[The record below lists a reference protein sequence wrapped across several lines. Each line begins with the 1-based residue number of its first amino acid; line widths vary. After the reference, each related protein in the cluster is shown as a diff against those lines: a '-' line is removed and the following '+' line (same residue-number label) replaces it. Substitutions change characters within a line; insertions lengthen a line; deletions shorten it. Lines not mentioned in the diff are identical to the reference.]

1 MNNSNYVISFL
12 LIILT
17 ASLIYPQQKFII
29 DLSDTAR
36 HTFNI
41 TLFPE
46 QLTDKNKI
54 YQFAAAAPGTYEIMD
69 VGRFV
74 RSFHAFDNTNKEI
87 STKQISTNQWEI
99 STPTQTKKIEYS
111 VSDTWHP
118 DTKTHAIYLMSG
130 TNLEKDNALINPH
143 CLLGYFEG
151 MQSEPVYIKINQP
164 YGWETGTALA
174 QNNEGFYT
182 ADNYDRVVD
191 SPILLGK
198 LSEAETKIGKCLIK
212 IYTYSKT
219 GMLKSSDIL
228 ASVTD
233 ILNAEDKFT
242 DGLPVDHYTFLFHFA
257 DVANGAWEHS
267 YSSEYVLKEVPI
279 EELVKG
285 SLRTYISHEFFHII
299 TPLNIH
305 SQLIE
310 PFNFVNPVM
319 SQHLWFY
326 EGTTEWAAW
335 ILQLRAGLM
344 PLDDYLRGMRMQLIT
359 SEYFKKDMSLR
370 DLSINA
376 YKYPDQY
383 QNIYEKGP
391 VTAAL
396 LDIYLLK
403 LSDGKKGLRE
413 IILELSKKYGVH
425 KTFNEDT
432 FFDEIVS
439 MTYPEI
445 NIFIDK
451 YIIHAEPLPLKEY
464 FGWLGIDY
472 EEFKG
477 IDSSKIELGFGISVA
492 NNRIVIAN
500 VPDTTKTKMRS
511 GDIINKLYDNPVTL
525 ENAQEA
531 FMVLHGKKPGDEIK
545 LILTRDGK
553 DFDVFWKLPPAQK
566 KHYFEISQSPTP
578 EQLSLREAWLKN
590 LPYK

>member
-1 MNNSNYVISFL
+1 MNKNKYVISLL

-17 ASLIYPQQKFII
+17 ASLLYPQQKFIV
-29 DLSDTAR
+29 DLSDTVT

-41 TLFPE
+41 TLYPE

-54 YQFAAAAPGTYEIMD
+54 YQFAASAPGTYELMD

-74 RSFHAFDNTNKEI
+74 RSFHAYDNNNKEI
-87 STKQISTNQWEI
+87 PTKQVSTNQWEI

-118 DTKTHAIYLMSG
+118 NIKVHDIYLMSG

-151 MQSEPVYIKINQP
+151 MQSEPVYIKINHP
-164 YGWETGTALA
+164 ADWETGTALS
-174 QNNEGFYT
+174 QNNEGYYT
-182 ADNYDRVVD
+182 ADNYDRAVD
-191 SPILLGK
+191 SPFLFGR

-219 GMLKSSDIL
+219 DMVKSSDIL
-228 ASVTD
+228 TSVTD

-257 DVANGAWEHS
+257 DIANGAWEHS
-267 YSSEYVLKEVPI
+267 YSSEYVLKETPI
-279 EELVKG
+279 AELVKG
-285 SLRTYISHEFFHII
+285 SLNSYISHEFFHII

-335 ILQLRAGLM
+335 ILQLRAGVM
-344 PLDDYLRGMRMQLIT
+344 SLDDYIRSLRRQLNT
-359 SEYFKKDMSLR
+359 SDYFKKDLSLR
-370 DLSINA
+370 DLSVNA

-383 QNIYEKGP
+383 QNIYMKGP

-396 LDIYLLK
+396 LDIYILK
-403 LSDGKKGLRE
+403 LSGGKKGLRE
-413 IILELSKKYGVH
+413 IILELSKKYGIH
-425 KTFNEDT
+425 KSFDENS
-432 FFDEIVS
+432 FFDEIIS

-445 NIFIDK
+445 KTFIDK

-464 FGWLGIDY
+464 FGWLGIGY
-472 EEFKG
+472 EESHG
-477 IDSSKIELGFGISVA
+477 IDSTKFDLGFGVSVA

-500 VPDTTKTKMRS
+500 VPDTTSTEMRN
-511 GDIINKLYDNPVTL
+511 GDIINKLYDTPITL
-525 ENAQEA
+525 ETAQTA
-531 FMVLHGKKPGDEIK
+531 FMLLRGKKPGDEIK
-545 LILTRDGK
+545 LALTRDGK
-553 DFDVFWKLPPAQK
+553 DFDVLWKLPVAHR
-566 KHYFEISQSPTP
+566 KHFFEVSQSPTP
-578 EQLSLREAWLKN
+578 EQLALREVWMKN
-590 LPYK
+590 LP

>member
-1 MNNSNYVISFL
+1 MNNSKYVISFL
-12 LIILT
+12 LIILI
-17 ASLIYPQQKFII
+17 ASHIYPQQKFII
-29 DLSDTAR
+29 DLSDTAS
-36 HTFNI
+36 HTFNV
-41 TLFPE
+41 TLYPE

-54 YQFAAAAPGTYEIMD
+54 YQFAAAVPGTYELMD
-69 VGRFV
+69 IGRFV
-74 RSFHAFDNTNKEI
+74 RSFHAFDNSDKEI

-164 YGWETGTALA
+164 YGWETATALA

-198 LSEAETKIGKCLIK
+198 ISEAETKIGKCLIK

-219 GMLKSSDIL
+219 GMLKSADIL

-310 PFNFVNPVM
+310 PFNFVNPIM

-344 PLDDYLRGMRMQLIT
+344 SLDDYLHGMRMQLIT

-445 NIFIDK
+445 KTFIDK

-477 IDSSKIELGFGISVA
+477 IDSSKIELGFGVSVA
-492 NNRIVIAN
+492 NNRIVVAN
-500 VPDTTKTKMRS
+500 VPDTLKTEMRD
-511 GDIINKLYDNPVTL
+511 GDIINKLYDTPITL
-525 ENAQEA
+525 ETAQTA
-531 FMVLHGKKPGDEIK
+531 FMMLHGKKPGDEIK
-545 LILTRDGK
+545 LGLTRDGK
-553 DFDVFWKLPPAQK
+553 DFNVFWKLPPAQK

-578 EQLSLREAWLKN
+578 EQLSLREAWMKN

>member
-1 MNNSNYVISFL
+1 MNNSKYVISFL

-17 ASLIYPQQKFII
+17 ASHIYPQQKFIV
-29 DLSDTAR
+29 DLNDTAS
-36 HTFNI
+36 HTFNV

-87 STKQISTNQWEI
+87 PTKQVSTNQWEI

-111 VSDTWHP
+111 VSDTWHSNI
-118 DTKTHAIYLMSG
+118 KTHAIYLMSG

-164 YGWETGTALA
+164 YGWETATALA

-335 ILQLRAGLM
+335 ILQLRAGLIS
-344 PLDDYLRGMRMQLIT
+344 LDGYILNLRTQLIT
-359 SEYFKKDMSLR
+359 SEYFNKDLSLR

-376 YKYPDQY
+376 YKYPEQY

-391 VTAAL
+391 VTTAL

-413 IILELSKKYGVH
+413 VILELSKKYGVH

-445 NIFIDK
+445 KTFFDN
-451 YIIHAEPLPLKEY
+451 YIIHAEPLPIKEY

-477 IDSSKIELGFGISVA
+477 IDSTKFELGFGISVA

-511 GDIINKLYDNPVTL
+511 GDIINKLYNTPITL
-525 ENAQEA
+525 ETAQTA
-531 FMVLHGKKPGDEIK
+531 FMILHGKKPGDEIK
-545 LILTRDGK
+545 LVLTRDGK
-553 DFDVFWKLPPAQK
+553 DFDVFWKLPAAHR
-566 KHYFEISQSPTP
+566 KHFFEVFQSPTP
-578 EQLSLREAWLKN
+578 EQLALREVWMQN
-590 LPYK
+590 LP

>member
-1 MNNSNYVISFL
+1 MNNPKYIISIL

-17 ASLIYPQQKFII
+17 SSLLYPQQKFII
-29 DLSDTAR
+29 DLSDTAS
-36 HTFNI
+36 HTFNV
-41 TLFPE
+41 TLYPE

-54 YQFAAAAPGTYEIMD
+54 YQFAASAPGTYELMD
-69 VGRFV
+69 IGRFV
-74 RSFHAFDNTNKEI
+74 RSFHAYDNSNKEI
-87 STKQISTNQWEI
+87 PTKQVSTNQWEI
-99 STPTQTKKIEYS
+99 SSPTQTKKLEYS

-118 DTKTHAIYLMSG
+118 ETKTHAIYLMSG
-130 TNLEKDNALINPH
+130 TDLENDYALINPH

-151 MQSEPVYIKINQP
+151 LQSEPVYIKITQP
-164 YGWETGTALA
+164 YGWETATALP
-174 QNNEGFYT
+174 QNKDGFYT

-228 ASVTD
+228 TSVTD

-242 DGLPVDHYTFLFHFA
+242 DGLPVDHYTFLFDFG
-257 DVANGAWEHS
+257 DVSNGAWEHS
-267 YSSEYVLKEVPI
+267 YSSEYVLKEIPL
-279 EELVKG
+279 EELLKG
-285 SLRTYISHEFFHII
+285 SLRTYIAHEFFHII
-299 TPLNIH
+299 TPLHIH

-310 PFNFVNPVM
+310 PFNFVNPIM

-335 ILQLRAGLM
+335 ILQLRDSLM
-344 PLDDYLRGMRMQLIT
+344 SLDDYLKGMKRQLIT
-359 SEYFKKDMSLR
+359 SEYFKKDLSLR

-376 YKYPDQY
+376 YKFPDQY

-413 IILELSKKYGVH
+413 VILDLSKKYGVQ
-425 KTFNEDT
+425 KTFDEDK

-445 NIFIDK
+445 KTFFDK

-464 FGWLGIDY
+464 FSWLGIDY
-472 EEFKG
+472 EESKG
-477 IDSSKIELGFGISVA
+477 IDSSRFDLGFGVSVA
-492 NNRIVIAN
+492 NNRIVVAD
-500 VPDTTKTKMRS
+500 VPDTTKTEMRT
-511 GDIINKLYDNPVTL
+511 GDIINKLYDTPVTL
-525 ENAQEA
+525 ENAQAA
-531 FMVLHGKKPGDEIK
+531 FMILHGKKPGDEIK
-545 LILTRDGK
+545 LVLTRNGK
-553 DFDVFWKLPPAQK
+553 DFDVLWKLPYAQK
-566 KHYFEISQSPTP
+566 KHYFEVLSSPTP
-578 EQLSLREAWLKN
+578 EQLSLREAWMKN
-590 LPYK
+590 LP

>member
-1 MNNSNYVISFL
+1 
-12 LIILT
+12 
-17 ASLIYPQQKFII
+17 
-29 DLSDTAR
+29 
-36 HTFNI
+36 
-41 TLFPE
+41 
-46 QLTDKNKI
+46 
-54 YQFAAAAPGTYEIMD
+54 MD
-69 VGRFV
+69 IGRFV
-74 RSFHAFDNTNKEI
+74 LSFHAFDNSDKEI
-87 STKQISTNQWEI
+87 STKQASTNQWEI

-164 YGWETGTALA
+164 YGWETATALT

-191 SPILLGK
+191 SPILIGK
-198 LSEAETKIGKCLIK
+198 LSEADTKIGKCLIK

-219 GMLKSSDIL
+219 GILKSSDIL

-257 DVANGAWEHS
+257 DIANGAWEHS

-279 EELVKG
+279 DELVKG
-285 SLRTYISHEFFHII
+285 SLRTFISHEFFHII

-344 PLDDYLRGMRMQLIT
+344 SLDDYILSLRTQLIT
-359 SEYFKKDMSLR
+359 SEYFKKDLSLR

-383 QNIYEKGP
+383 QNIYMKGP
-391 VTAAL
+391 VTSAL

-403 LSDGKKGLRE
+403 LSGGKKGFRE
-413 IILELSKKYGVH
+413 VILELSKKYGVH

-445 NIFIDK
+445 RTFIDK

-464 FGWLGIDY
+464 FSWLGIDY

-477 IDSSKIELGFGISVA
+477 IDSSKIELGFGVSVA
-492 NNRIVIAN
+492 NNRIVVAN
-500 VPDTTKTKMRS
+500 VPDTLKTEMRD
-511 GDIINKLYDNPVTL
+511 GDIINKLYDTPITL
-525 ENAQEA
+525 ETAQTA
-531 FMVLHGKKPGDEIK
+531 FMMLHGKKPGDVIK
-545 LILTRDGK
+545 LVLTRDGK
-553 DFDVFWKLPPAQK
+553 DFDIFWKLPAAKK
-566 KHYFEISQSPTP
+566 KHIFEVIQSPTY
-578 EQLSLREAWLKN
+578 EQLSLRETWMQN
-590 LPYK
+590 LP

>member
-1 MNNSNYVISFL
+1 
-12 LIILT
+12 
-17 ASLIYPQQKFII
+17 
-29 DLSDTAR
+29 
-36 HTFNI
+36 
-41 TLFPE
+41 
-46 QLTDKNKI
+46 
-54 YQFAAAAPGTYEIMD
+54 
-69 VGRFV
+69 
-74 RSFHAFDNTNKEI
+74 
-87 STKQISTNQWEI
+87 
-99 STPTQTKKIEYS
+99 
-111 VSDTWHP
+111 
-118 DTKTHAIYLMSG
+118 
-130 TNLEKDNALINPH
+130 
-143 CLLGYFEG
+143 
-151 MQSEPVYIKINQP
+151 
-164 YGWETGTALA
+164 
-174 QNNEGFYT
+174 
-182 ADNYDRVVD
+182 
-191 SPILLGK
+191 
-198 LSEAETKIGKCLIK
+198 
-212 IYTYSKT
+212 
-219 GMLKSSDIL
+219 
-228 ASVTD
+228 
-233 ILNAEDKFT
+233 
-242 DGLPVDHYTFLFHFA
+242 
-257 DVANGAWEHS
+257 
-267 YSSEYVLKEVPI
+267 
-279 EELVKG
+279 
-285 SLRTYISHEFFHII
+285 
-299 TPLNIH
+299 
-305 SQLIE
+305 
-310 PFNFVNPVM
+310 
-319 SQHLWFY
+319 
-326 EGTTEWAAW
+326 
-335 ILQLRAGLM
+335 
-344 PLDDYLRGMRMQLIT
+344 
-359 SEYFKKDMSLR
+359 
-370 DLSINA
+370 
-376 YKYPDQY
+376 
-383 QNIYEKGP
+383 
-391 VTAAL
+391 
-396 LDIYLLK
+396 

>member
-344 PLDDYLRGMRMQLIT
+344 SLDDYLRGMRMQLIT

-391 VTAAL
+391 VTEAL

>member
-1 MNNSNYVISFL
+1 MNNSKYVLSFL

-29 DLSDTAR
+29 DLSDTAG
-36 HTFNI
+36 HTFNV
-41 TLFPE
+41 TLYPE

-74 RSFHAFDNTNKEI
+74 RSFHAFDNSDKEI
-87 STKQISTNQWEI
+87 STKQVSTNQWEI

-164 YGWETGTALA
+164 YGWETATALT

-198 LSEAETKIGKCLIK
+198 LSEADTRIGKCLIK

-344 PLDDYLRGMRMQLIT
+344 SLDDYLHGMRMQLIT

-445 NIFIDK
+445 KIFIDK
-451 YIIHAEPLPLKEY
+451 YIIHADPLPLKEY
-464 FGWLGIDY
+464 FSWLGINY
-472 EEFKG
+472 EESKG
-477 IDSSKIELGFGISVA
+477 VDSSRFDLGFGVSVA

-500 VPDTTKTKMRS
+500 VPDTTTTLIRT
-511 GDIINKLYDNPVTL
+511 GDIINKLYDSTVTL
-525 ENAQEA
+525 ENVQTA
-531 FMVLHGKKPGDEIK
+531 FMLLHGKKPGDEIK
-545 LILTRDGK
+545 LVLTRDGK
-553 DFDVFWKLPPAQK
+553 DYDVNWKLPAAK
-566 KHYFEISQSPTP
+566 RKHYFEITQYPSP
-578 EQLSLREAWLKN
+578 EQLSLREVWMKN
-590 LPYK
+590 LP

>member
-344 PLDDYLRGMRMQLIT
+344 SLDDYLRGMRMQLIT

>member
-1 MNNSNYVISFL
+1 MNKSKYVIPFL

-17 ASLIYPQQKFII
+17 ASLLYPQQKFIV
-29 DLSDTAR
+29 DLSDTAG
-36 HTFNI
+36 HTFNV
-41 TLFPE
+41 TLYPE

-54 YQFAAAAPGTYEIMD
+54 YQFAAAVPGTYEIMD

-74 RSFHAFDNTNKEI
+74 RSFHAFDNSDKEI
-87 STKQISTNQWEI
+87 PTKQISTNQWEI
-99 STPTQTKKIEYS
+99 FTPTQTKKLEYS

-118 DTKTHAIYLMSG
+118 NTTSHAIYLMSG

-151 MQSEPVYIKINQP
+151 MQSVPVYIKINHPDSWQ
-164 YGWETGTALA
+164 TGTALT

-182 ADNYDRVVD
+182 ADSYDRVVD
-191 SPILLGK
+191 SPFLLGN
-198 LSEAETKIGKCLIK
+198 LSESETNIGRCVIK

-219 GMLKSSDIL
+219 EMVKSSDIL
-228 ASVTD
+228 SSVTD
-233 ILNAEDKFT
+233 ILNAEDKFM

-267 YSSEYVLKEVPI
+267 YSSEYVLKELPL
-279 EELVKG
+279 EELLQG

-344 PLDDYLRGMRMQLIT
+344 SLDDYIQGIKRQLIT
-359 SEYFKKDMSLR
+359 SEYFKKDLSLR

-383 QNIYEKGP
+383 QNIYMKGP

-396 LDIYLLK
+396 LDVYILK

-413 IILELSKKYGVH
+413 VILDLSKKYGVH
-425 KTFNEDT
+425 KSFDEDT
-432 FFDEIVS
+432 FFDEIVK

-445 NIFIDK
+445 KTFIDK
-451 YIIHAEPLPLKEY
+451 YIIHNEPLPLKEY

-472 EEFKG
+472 EKSKG
-477 IDSSKIELGFGISVA
+477 VDSTKIELGFGVSLA
-492 NNRIVIAN
+492 NNRIVIAD
-500 VPDTTKTKMRS
+500 VPDTSNTEMRT
-511 GDIINKLYDNPVTL
+511 GDIINKLYDNPITL

-531 FMVLHGKKPGDEIK
+531 FMVLRGKKPGDEIK
-545 LILTRDGK
+545 LVLTRDGK
-553 DFDVFWKLPPAQK
+553 DFDVLWKLPPAQK
-566 KHYFEISQSPTP
+566 KHYFEISSSPTP
-578 EQLSLREAWLKN
+578 EHLALRDVWLKN
-590 LPYK
+590 LPQK